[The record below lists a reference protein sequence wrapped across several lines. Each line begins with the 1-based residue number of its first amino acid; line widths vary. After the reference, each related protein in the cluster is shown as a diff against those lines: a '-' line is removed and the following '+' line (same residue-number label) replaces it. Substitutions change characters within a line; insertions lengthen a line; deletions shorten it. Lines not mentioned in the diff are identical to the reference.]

1 MAKVINSNEFNSE
14 VLNSNEVVL
23 VDFSAEWCGPCKMLA
38 PIIDEL
44 SNEMEGKSKVFKID
58 VDQSGDIAQKYNIM
72 NVPTVMIFKNGEVVE
87 KVVGF
92 QPKEVLKGKLEQ
104 HSK

>member
-14 VLNSNEVVL
+14 VLNSSEVVL

-44 SNEMEGKSKVFKID
+44 SKEMEGKSKVFKID
-58 VDQSGDIAQKYNIM
+58 VDKSGDIAQKYNVM

-92 QPKEVLKGKLEQ
+92 QPKEVLKSKLEQ

>member
-38 PIIDEL
+38 PTIDEL
-44 SNEMEGKSKVFKID
+44 STEMEGKAKVFKVD
-58 VDQSGDIAQKYNIM
+58 VDQSRDVAQKYNIM
-72 NVPTVMIFKNGEVVE
+72 SVPTVMIFKNGEVVD
-87 KVVGF
+87 KSVGF

-104 HSK
+104 QLK

>member
-14 VLNSNEVVL
+14 VLNSSEVVL

-44 SNEMEGKSKVFKID
+44 SNEMEGKGKVFKID
-58 VDQSGDIAQKYNIM
+58 VDQSGDIAQKYNVM

-92 QPKEVLKGKLEQ
+92 QPKEVLKSKLEA

>member
-14 VLNSNEVVL
+14 VINSNGVVL

-44 SNEMEGKSKVFKID
+44 SNEMEGNNKVFKID
-58 VDQSGDIAQKYNIM
+58 VDQSGDIAQKYNVM

-92 QPKEVLKGKLEQ
+92 QPKEVLKSKLEA

>member
-14 VLNSNEVVL
+14 VINSNGVVL

-44 SNEMEGKSKVFKID
+44 SNEMEGKGKVFKID
-58 VDQSGDIAQKYNIM
+58 VDQSGDIAQKYNVM

-92 QPKEVLKGKLEQ
+92 QPKEVLKSKLEA

>member
-14 VLNSNEVVL
+14 VLNSNQVVL

-44 SNEMEGKSKVFKID
+44 SNEVQGNAKVFKVD
-58 VDQSGDIAQKYNIM
+58 VDQSRDVAQKYNIM
-72 NVPTVMIFKNGEVVE
+72 NVPTVIIFKNGEVVD
-87 KVVGF
+87 KSIGF
-92 QPKEVLKGKLEQ
+92 QPKEVLKGKLEA
-104 HSK
+104 HL

>member
-14 VLNSNEVVL
+14 VLNSNQVVL

-44 SNEMEGKSKVFKID
+44 SNEVQGNAKVFKVD
-58 VDQSGDIAQKYNIM
+58 VDQSRDVAQKYNIM
-72 NVPTVMIFKNGEVVE
+72 NVPTVIIFKNGEVVD
-87 KVVGF
+87 KSIGF
-92 QPKEVLKGKLEQ
+92 QPKEVLKGKLES
-104 HSK
+104 HL

>member
-14 VLNSNEVVL
+14 VINSNGVVL

-44 SNEMEGKSKVFKID
+44 SNEMEGKNKVFKID
-58 VDQSGDIAQKYNIM
+58 VDQSGDIAQKYNVM

-92 QPKEVLKGKLEQ
+92 QPKEVLKSKLEA

>member
-14 VLNSNEVVL
+14 VINSNGVVL

-38 PIIDEL
+38 PIRDDL
-44 SNEMEGKSKVFKID
+44 SNEMEGKNKVFKID
-58 VDQSGDIAQKYNIM
+58 VDQSGDIAQKYNVM

-92 QPKEVLKGKLEQ
+92 QPKEVLKSKLEA